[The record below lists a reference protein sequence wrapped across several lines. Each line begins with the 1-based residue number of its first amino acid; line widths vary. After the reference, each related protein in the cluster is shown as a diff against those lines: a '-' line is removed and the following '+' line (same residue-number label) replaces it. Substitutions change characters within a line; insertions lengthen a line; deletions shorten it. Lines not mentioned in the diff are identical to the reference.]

1 MGEYKKHDG
10 RLWLGLIFIIVGAVW
25 LLDNLNIIPY
35 WIPDAFYSFWS
46 ILVLVGIYL
55 IFGKKKVEPG
65 IIMVAIGSFFIL
77 RDIYWWVNFR
87 DIMRVFWPALAI
99 IIGTMLI
106 LRRRKSSDDLDDF
119 EKKNSIDY
127 IDDFAIFGGRDML
140 VDSQNFKGGKVTAI
154 FGGSTIDL
162 TGANIAPGHNV
173 IDVFALFGGTSI
185 IVPPDWTVHID
196 ATAILGGF
204 SDKRVSALKV
214 VPNPE
219 KVLIIKGFVMFGGG
233 DLKFNR

>member
-1 MGEYKKHDG
+1 MEEYKKHDG
-10 RLWLGLIFIIVGAVW
+10 RLWLGLIFVIVGAVW
-25 LLDNLNIIPY
+25 LLDNLRIIPY
-35 WIPDAFYSFWS
+35 WIPDEIFSFWS
-46 ILVLVGIYL
+46 ILILIGVYF
-55 IFGKKKVEPG
+55 IFGRKKIEPG
-65 IIMVAIGSFFIL
+65 IILVAIGSFFIL
-77 RDIYWWVNFR
+77 RDIYWWSFR
-87 DIMRVFWPALAI
+87 DIVHLFWPAIAI
-99 IIGTMLI
+99 IIGLSLI
-106 LRRRKSSDDLDDF
+106 FRRFKSNDDDF

-127 IDDFAIFGGRDML
+127 IDDVAVFGGRDML

-162 TGANIAPGHNV
+162 TGANVAPGNNV

-196 ATAILGGF
+196 TVAILGGF

-219 KVLIIKGFVMFGGG
+219 KVLVIKGFVMFGGG

>member
-1 MGEYKKHDG
+1 MEQYKKHDG
-10 RLWLGLIFIIVGAVW
+10 RLWLGLILVLVGGVW
-25 LLDNLNIIPY
+25 LLDNLYLIPY
-35 WIPDAFYSFWS
+35 WIPEALYSFGS
-46 ILVLVGIYL
+46 LFLLAGIYF
-55 IFGKKKVEPG
+55 IFGKKKIEPG
-65 IIMVAIGSFFIL
+65 AIMIAIGSILIL
-77 RDIYWWVNFR
+77 RELDFISWR
-87 DIMRVFWPALAI
+87 DLTRIFWPALAI
-99 IIGTMLI
+99 LIGVLLI
-106 LRRRKSSDDLDDF
+106 FRRRKSDDDVDDF
-119 EKKNSIDY
+119 EKKNDIDY
-127 IDDFAIFGGRDML
+127 VDDFAVFGGRDII
-140 VDSQNFKGGKVTAI
+140 VDSQNFRGGKVTAI

-162 TGANIAPGHNV
+162 TGANLSTGKNL

-219 KVLIIKGFVMFGGG
+219 KVLVIKGFVMFGGG